1 MALTRET
8 TINIFASCSSFSP
21 DVVMGPNRSAIGAD
35 RAFAL
40 NADYGVVEELAV
52 PRRRGVLQDQVI
64 IAILLVKYLQLKS
77 AFGWSL
83 SNLVALLRQ
92 QRFVYRDLWP
102 GSMIPFSHR
111 PYRKHCQ
118 SNWRYSFPNCIR
130 VGTAESTAHSQS
142 RVTTIFQ
149 RSESRQHPINRST
162 SEWLTCPR
170 RSFQR

>member
-1 MALTRET
+1 
-8 TINIFASCSSFSP
+8 
-21 DVVMGPNRSAIGAD
+21 MGPNRSAIGAD

-92 QRFVYRDLWP
+92 QRFVYRDLWAW
-102 GSMIPFSHR
+102 IDDPF
-111 PYRKHCQ
+111 
-118 SNWRYSFPNCIR
+118 
-130 VGTAESTAHSQS
+130 
-142 RVTTIFQ
+142 
-149 RSESRQHPINRST
+149 
-162 SEWLTCPR
+162 
-170 RSFQR
+170 